1 MRDMIAT
8 GTVRFSFLAALFS
21 FSAREIV
28 AQNGQVDGLVRD
40 RLGNGISGVEVRV
53 VESGAR
59 TSTDNEG
66 RFRLR
71 GLPDSI
77 VTLEARKPGYLG
89 STAVVEL
96 RSGSI
101 GNTMITLVPGPDR
114 VSAFEATPPGGVVG
128 RDTAAAKARYA
139 EVVGRQQ
146 TGTGA
151 FITRAQIE
159 RTSAF
164 NTIELLAEVPGIQVQ
179 PGRVVFPRCANA
191 TDEVAVLIDGVRQ
204 RPSPRAVRLGSGA
217 VVAEML
223 SRVSASQIE
232 TMEVY
237 RALTELPDDL
247 NANACA
253 AIVIQTRA
261 GPPPAPADTARR
273 APADTTRRTP

>member
-1 MRDMIAT
+1 MLAT
-8 GTVRFSFLAALFS
+8 GAVRFSFLALIS
-21 FSAREIV
+21 FSAQDLS
-28 AQNGQVDGLVRD
+28 AQSGQVDGLVRD

-59 TSTDNEG
+59 TSTDSEG

-101 GNTMITLVPGPDR
+101 GNTTITLVPGPDK

-139 EVVGRQQ
+139 EFIRRQQ
-146 TGTGA
+146 TGSGA

-164 NTIELLAEVPGIQVQ
+164 NTIELLADVPGIQVQ
-179 PGRVVFPRCANA
+179 RGSVVFPQCGNA
-191 TDEVAVLIDGVRQ
+191 TDNVAVLIDGVRQ
-204 RPSPRAVRLGSGA
+204 RPSPRAASQGSGA

-237 RALTELPDDL
+237 RSLTELPDNL
-247 NANACA
+247 GENACA

-261 GPPPAPADTARR
+261 GPPPQAPADTARR

>member
-8 GTVRFSFLAALFS
+8 GAVRFSFLAALFS
-21 FSAREIV
+21 FAAQDLS
-28 AQNGQVDGLVRD
+28 AQNGQVDGLVHG

-59 TSTDNEG
+59 TSTDSEG

-139 EVVGRQQ
+139 EVVRRQQ

-179 PGRVVFPRCANA
+179 PGRVVFPRCDNA
-191 TDEVAVLIDGVRQ
+191 TDNVAVLIDGVRQ
-204 RPSPRAVRLGSGA
+204 RPSPRAASLGSGA
-217 VVAEML
+217 VVAEIL

-247 NANACA
+247 NENACA

-261 GPPPAPADTARR
+261 SPPPAPTDTTRR
-273 APADTTRRTP
+273 VPADTTRRIP